1 MSSHQHHHPTVSA
14 KPMSRRNLLKALAA
28 SSVAVGVG
36 AALGPTAANALGG
49 GLATAAAPS
58 GGRNRLVPVNRI
70 GIQLYTVRDK
80 VSSLGFR
87 PVLEELASIG
97 YSEVEFAGYT
107 QGRVGAITVPEI
119 RQLLDDNGL
128 RAAGSHVNLN
138 LNNIDAEIEK
148 ALTLGMP
155 HLGQGGPIAGSFSG
169 SVSKDTWLKAIDVW
183 NQMGE
188 KAKAAGLKLYIHNH
202 SPEFGYTS
210 DDPNQRVYDLLWDNF
225 DPELVFFEM
234 DVYWAYVGRHLF
246 PGFEPLDYVK
256 RDPRRFPILHLKD
269 GKANEASSNGYDIIE
284 FGAGDIP
291 YEAFLSQLRDRGQRF
306 GMYEQDNAATVAE
319 PGNPLDSLGNA
330 RRSYGEISSLRG

>member
-1 MSSHQHHHPTVSA
+1 MSSHHHPTVSA
-14 KPMSRRNLLKALAA
+14 KPMTRRNLLKALAA

-36 AALGPTAANALGG
+36 AARGPSAANALGG
-49 GLATAAAPS
+49 ALPTAVAPS

-87 PVLEELASIG
+87 AVFEELADIG
-97 YSEVEFAGYT
+97 YSEIEFAGYT
-107 QGRVGAITVPEI
+107 QGSVGAITVPEI

-128 RAAGSHVNLN
+128 RAVGAHVNLTPA
-138 LNNIDAEIEK
+138 NIDAEIEK
-148 ALTLGMP
+148 ALALGMP
-155 HLGQGGPIAGSFSG
+155 HLGQGGPIAGG
-169 SVSKDTWLKAIDVW
+169 YGGPIPKAQWLQACETW

-188 KAKAAGLKLYIHNH
+188 KARAAGLKLYSHNH
-202 SPEFGYTS
+202 AQEWAFTS
-210 DDPNQRVYDLLWDNF
+210 DDPNQRVYDLLWDNL

-234 DVYWAYVGRHLF
+234 DVYWAYVGRHLY
-246 PGFEPLDYVK
+246 PGFEPIDYVT

-269 GKANEASSNGYDIIE
+269 GKTNESSGNGYDIIE

-291 YEAFLSQLRDRGQRF
+291 YQAFLSQLRDRGQRF
-306 GMYEQDNAATVAE
+306 GLYEQDNAATVAE
-319 PGNPLDSLGNA
+319 PGNALNSLGNA